1 MLFSKL
7 PIVKSYTLKE
17 NVNRYD
23 KSNTVPAFSY
33 SSNKNIKLYIE
44 MIEQFVND
52 PDIPQDALEVDN
64 GLADRIYDYGEE
76 VMRIWSWRIEYKTN
90 DCSIESAI

>member
-7 PIVKSYTLKE
+7 PIVESYTLKE

-23 KSNTVPAFSY
+23 NTE
-33 SSNKNIKLYIE
+33 LYIE

-52 PDIPQDALEVDN
+52 PDTPQDALELDN

-76 VMRIWSWRIEYKTN
+76 VMRIWSWRIEYRTN

>member
-7 PIVKSYTLKE
+7 PIAKSYTLKE

-23 KSNTVPAFSY
+23 NTE
-33 SSNKNIKLYIE
+33 LYIE
-44 MIEQFVND
+44 MIEQFLND
-52 PDIPQDALEVDN
+52 PDTPQNALELDN

-76 VMRIWSWRIEYKTN
+76 VMRIWSWQIE
-90 DCSIESAI
+90 

>member
-7 PIVKSYTLKE
+7 PIVESYTLKE

-23 KSNTVPAFSY
+23 NT
-33 SSNKNIKLYIE
+33 KLYIE

-52 PDIPQDALEVDN
+52 PDTPQDALELDN

-76 VMRIWSWRIEYKTN
+76 VMRIWSWRIEYRTN

>member
-23 KSNTVPAFSY
+23 NTE
-33 SSNKNIKLYIE
+33 LYIE
-44 MIEQFVND
+44 MIEQFLND
-52 PDIPQDALEVDN
+52 PETPQNALKLDN

-76 VMRIWSWRIEYKTN
+76 VMRIWSWRIEHRTT

>member
-7 PIVKSYTLKE
+7 PIAKSYTLKE

-23 KSNTVPAFSY
+23 NTE
-33 SSNKNIKLYIE
+33 LYIE
-44 MIEQFVND
+44 MIEQFLND
-52 PDIPQDALEVDN
+52 PDTPQNALELDN

-76 VMRIWSWRIEYKTN
+76 VMRIWSWRIEYRTN

>member
-7 PIVKSYTLKE
+7 PIVESYTLKE

-23 KSNTVPAFSY
+23 NT
-33 SSNKNIKLYIE
+33 KLYIE

-52 PDIPQDALEVDN
+52 PDTPQDALELDN

-76 VMRIWSWRIEYKTN
+76 AMRIWSWRIEYRTN

>member
-23 KSNTVPAFSY
+23 NTT
-33 SSNKNIKLYIE
+33 LYIE

-52 PDIPQDALEVDN
+52 PETPQDALELDN
-64 GLADRIYDYGEE
+64 GLANRIYDYGEE
-76 VMRIWSWRIEYKTN
+76 VMRIWSWRIEYRTN

>member
-23 KSNTVPAFSY
+23 NT
-33 SSNKNIKLYIE
+33 KLYIE
-44 MIEQFVND
+44 MIKQFVND
-52 PDIPQDALEVDN
+52 PDTPQDALELDN

-76 VMRIWSWRIEYKTN
+76 VMRIWSWRIEYRTN

>member
-7 PIVKSYTLKE
+7 PIVESYTLKTSKD
-17 NVNRYD
+17 NLYLRYRD
-23 KSNTVPAFSY
+23 
-33 SSNKNIKLYIE
+33 YIE

-52 PDIPQDALEVDN
+52 PDTPQDALELDN

-76 VMRIWSWRIEYKTN
+76 VMRIWSWRIEYRTN